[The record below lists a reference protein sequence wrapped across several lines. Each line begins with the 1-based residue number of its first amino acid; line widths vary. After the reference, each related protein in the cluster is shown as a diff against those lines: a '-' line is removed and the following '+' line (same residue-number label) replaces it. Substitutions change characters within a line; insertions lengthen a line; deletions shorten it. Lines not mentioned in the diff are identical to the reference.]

1 MNQSELDVVKQKM
14 QNGWY
19 LKNQWTKI
27 DRDEQI

>member
-19 LKNQWTKI
+19 FKNQWTKI